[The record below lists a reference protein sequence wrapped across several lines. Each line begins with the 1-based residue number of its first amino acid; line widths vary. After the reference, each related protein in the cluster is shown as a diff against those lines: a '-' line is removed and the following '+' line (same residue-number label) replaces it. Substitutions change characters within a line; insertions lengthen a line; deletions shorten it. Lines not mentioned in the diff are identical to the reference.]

1 MRRIILCFA
10 LFAILALSLPAAAIP
25 NRPVDQQLLDI
36 CRDGNFP
43 FTRALPVFRADVNAR
58 EVSTGITPLVM
69 AMTTGEKDATVI
81 PRKPDIPLSPASDEY
96 AVIAT
101 ILRNVGAGSRYTV
114 FVQDTVQGKDAAAT
128 ANYDGVPLERCVA
141 MLAKDLPKAL
151 VRAYLTSTAPSEVI
165 PADASISGIRFIRDA
180 DLEAVFKNRG
190 WWTAFYK
197 KYPKSNGYMHVSLP
211 IFDGKHQQALVY
223 ISGVAGGRAGEGH
236 ISLYTKSKR
245 GWREVKQVGL
255 WVS

>member
-1 MRRIILCFA
+1 MRRTIILA
-10 LFAILALSLPAAAIP
+10 FAIFATLVSSLPAAAIP
-25 NRPVDQQLLDI
+25 I
-36 CRDGNFP
+36 
-43 FTRALPVFRADVNAR
+43 
-58 EVSTGITPLVM
+58 
-69 AMTTGEKDATVI
+69 
-81 PRKPDIPLSPASDEY
+81 SPTSDEY
-96 AVIAT
+96 AVVAAV
-101 ILRNVGAGSRYTV
+101 LRDIHPRAGSRYTV

-128 ANYDGVPLERCVA
+128 ANYDGIPLERCVA
-141 MLAKDLPKAL
+141 RLAKDLPKAL

-165 PADASISGIRFIRDA
+165 PADASISGIRFIREA

-197 KYPKSNGYMHVSLP
+197 KYPNSNGYLHVSLP
-211 IFDGKHQQALVY
+211 VFDVKHQQALVY

-236 ISLYTKSKR
+236 ISLYAKSKR